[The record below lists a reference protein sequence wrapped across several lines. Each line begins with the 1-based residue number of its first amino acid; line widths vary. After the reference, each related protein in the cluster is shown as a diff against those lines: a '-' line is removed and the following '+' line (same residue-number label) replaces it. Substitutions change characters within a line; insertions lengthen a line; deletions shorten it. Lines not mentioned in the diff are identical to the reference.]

1 MWSLGKMVALNNRKD
16 GKGKEREKSIACSRV
31 GNVRSSGGPEK
42 DPPIAADTDSEV
54 QVAACWER
62 RDLSQHSCQ
71 L

>member
-54 QVAACWER
+54 
-62 RDLSQHSCQ
+62 
-71 L
+71 